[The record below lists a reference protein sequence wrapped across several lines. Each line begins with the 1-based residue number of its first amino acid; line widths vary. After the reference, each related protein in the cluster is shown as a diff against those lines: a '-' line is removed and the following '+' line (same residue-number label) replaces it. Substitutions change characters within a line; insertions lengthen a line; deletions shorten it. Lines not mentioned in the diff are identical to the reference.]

1 MQNNIEQLLS
11 SIIVENKQL
20 KVDSETFLPYVELTI
35 TYPIEDMTVAKS
47 LGYITDELKIK
58 MFDKIF
64 NS

>member
-35 TYPIEDMTVAKS
+35 SYPIEDMTDAKS